1 MACFLSGLLS
11 GLDPGAHTVTGA
23 MSTSLAT
30 AAAATRV
37 QPCWRTAR
45 RNARS
50 AIAASATRPS
60 GTDGHVGHVDDAAGV
75 VGSRRAVLAI
85 GVSALASPL
94 AARAEEAEEADP
106 WEGSYVKPALTV
118 PEYID
123 KVRTHA

>member
-1 MACFLSGLLS
+1 MLFIWALSEIP
-11 GLDPGAHTVTGA
+11 DAHTVTGA

-37 QPCWRTAR
+37 QPCWRAAR
-45 RNARS
+45 RNTRR

-60 GTDGHVGHVDDAAGV
+60 GTDGDDGHVDDDAGV